1 MTNDEKKKKRWFC
14 GKYSS
19 NTEVTFVTILRDCSR
34 IRNRIGFTGVDDVVV
49 DRSSSISN
57 RPLPQIRLRRSVIEI
72 LVTYLACASI
82 RDPRGGGRVYSGTNN
97 SVRRT
102 RTRGAGNYRKI
113 DEAGTRE
120 REKEGSLIDRETR
133 ETSKPIV
140 CC

>member
-82 RDPRGGGRVYSGTNN
+82 RDPRGGGGFIAGRIIRLDEREQEERATIEKSMK
-97 SVRRT
+97 
-102 RTRGAGNYRKI
+102 RG
-113 DEAGTRE
+113 RE
-120 REKEGSLIDRETR
+120 RGRRRD
-133 ETSKPIV
+133 P
-140 CC
+140 